1 MVELVDLVL
10 VLTTVPI
17 GDLGDRIARALVEE
31 RLAACVNILPP
42 MVSVYRWRGAVEREE
57 ERQLLVKTTESRVDA
72 VRRRISELHPYEVPE
87 FLVLRVADA
96 APDYLEWARA
106 QTRVD

>member
-42 MVSVYRWRGAVEREE
+42 MVSVYRWRAAVEREE

-96 APDYLEWARA
+96 GPDYLEWARA
-106 QTRVD
+106 ETRVD